1 MQNAKLILHTKWNF
15 QDDKEF
21 LSILNCVVPI
31 SRISGTVI
39 NVGEKTG
46 YVSTSPV
53 SSMTISA
60 INAANGQAV
69 ATPTI
74 TVKKK
79 SATGTVV
86 NATSGTTYPVVAGDT
101 YYVKVEKS
109 GFTTVAFTYKAQPGA
124 LPLVVAMTAA

>member
-1 MQNAKLILHTKWNF
+1 MSILYIWCPSFAILSLLTFALILNLSQSIPHNFSFSTREKQNAEQN
-15 QDDKEF
+15 KE
-21 LSILNCVVPI
+21 LNKEKKVQKV
-31 SRISGTVI
+31 ISG
-39 NVGEKTG
+39 
-46 YVSTSPV
+46 PV
-53 SSMTISA
+53 
-60 INAANGQAV
+60 
-69 ATPTI
+69 